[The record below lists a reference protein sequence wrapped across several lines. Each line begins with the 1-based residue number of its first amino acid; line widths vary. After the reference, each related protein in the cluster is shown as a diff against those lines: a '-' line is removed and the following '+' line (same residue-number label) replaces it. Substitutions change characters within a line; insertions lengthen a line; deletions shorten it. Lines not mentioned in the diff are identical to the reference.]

1 MKSGSLPKRCNNE
14 PIQVSWQ
21 GGRNVFGHIKVCL
34 CSVAA
39 LGLAKEVEMK
49 HLFSK
54 EISLTRLPSP
64 TPLIQHS
71 QSEV

>member
-1 MKSGSLPKRCNNE
+1 MLLATLSSKKKKTHFK
-14 PIQVSWQ
+14 VS
-21 GGRNVFGHIKVCL
+21 L
-34 CSVAA
+34 CSVVA

-49 HLFSK
+49 HSFSM